1 MMNDNE
7 TITTVITTLDIPKI
21 MARASLHIP
30 SGEHVRVYIS
40 GSIEKVE
47 MICTK
52 SNAPMA
58 YVTLNDQNG
67 SVRVIFFPDVFKTY
81 EPLLVNNNEVIITG
95 MLDVTEST
103 SFLIAEII
111 QKKDP
116 E

>member
-1 MMNDNE
+1 MNDNE
-7 TITTVITTLDIPKI
+7 TSTMVITTLDIPKI
-21 MARASLHIP
+21 MARASSRIP
-30 SGEHVRVYIS
+30 SGEHLRVCIY

-58 YVTLNDQNG
+58 YVTLNDQHG
-67 SVRVIFFPDVFKTY
+67 SVKVIFFPDVFKTY
-81 EPLLVNNNEVIITG
+81 EAFLLNDNKVSITG
-95 MLDVTEST
+95 MLDVTETT
-103 SFLIAEII
+103 SYLIAEII